1 MAKKKVHNLKTIEDM
16 CRIVTEENYVRL
28 VMDMADCIGFHIK
41 LKRELTKKE
50 YSELKAFTAET
61 GIEVEYLEDYN
72 DNNEFYAKQKPK
84 LLYNIIYSSDKIL
97 ASSPLKSNLV
107 FVL

>member
-1 MAKKKVHNLKTIEDM
+1 MTKKKAHNLKTIVDM

-50 YSELKAFTAET
+50 YSELKFEYIIWKDD
-61 GIEVEYLEDYN
+61 GVEGMTSLKLNGKEITIKKEKN
-72 DNNEFYAKQKPK
+72 DTNN
-84 LLYNIIYSSDKIL
+84 
-97 ASSPLKSNLV
+97 
-107 FVL
+107 

>member
-28 VMDMADCIGFHIK
+28 IMDMADCIGFHIK

-50 YSELKAFTAET
+50 YSELKFEYIIWKDD
-61 GIEVEYLEDYN
+61 GVEGMTSLKLNGKEITIKKEKN
-72 DNNEFYAKQKPK
+72 DTNN
-84 LLYNIIYSSDKIL
+84 
-97 ASSPLKSNLV
+97 
-107 FVL
+107 

>member
-28 VMDMADCIGFHIK
+28 VMDMAECIGFHIK

-50 YSELKAFTAET
+50 YSELKFEHIIWKDD
-61 GIEVEYLEDYN
+61 GVEGMTSLKLNGKEIIIKKEKN
-72 DNNEFYAKQKPK
+72 DTNN
-84 LLYNIIYSSDKIL
+84 
-97 ASSPLKSNLV
+97 
-107 FVL
+107 

>member
-1 MAKKKVHNLKTIEDM
+1 MTKKKVHNLKTIEDM

-50 YSELKAFTAET
+50 YSELTKHDVLM
-61 GIEVEYLEDYN
+61 GNL
-72 DNNEFYAKQKPK
+72 KPK
-84 LLYNIIYSSDKIL
+84 HDARWIKD
-97 ASSPLKSNLV
+97 
-107 FVL
+107 

>member
-50 YSELKAFTAET
+50 YSELKFEQAQKIKETIESIKILDKRDNLCLRQPRALGNCRART
-61 GIEVEYLEDYN
+61 GILCERE
-72 DNNEFYAKQKPK
+72 
-84 LLYNIIYSSDKIL
+84 
-97 ASSPLKSNLV
+97 
-107 FVL
+107 

>member
-50 YSELKAFTAET
+50 YSELHRIFKKNGFVNLGVEKGYDAMHWEKAE
-61 GIEVEYLEDYN
+61 
-72 DNNEFYAKQKPK
+72 
-84 LLYNIIYSSDKIL
+84 
-97 ASSPLKSNLV
+97 
-107 FVL
+107 